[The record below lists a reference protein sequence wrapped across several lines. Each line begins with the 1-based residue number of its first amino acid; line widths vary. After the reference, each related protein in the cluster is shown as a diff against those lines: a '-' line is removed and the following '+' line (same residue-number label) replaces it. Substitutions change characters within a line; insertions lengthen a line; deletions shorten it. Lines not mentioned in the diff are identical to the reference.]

1 MLLYIKLVITRI
13 CILDKFS
20 WIVYDNPFNKSFHV
34 EGQVGRIWELLF
46 FLFFSTCY
54 IELYLEAKVC
64 HRVSGASRCL
74 QIPEKINQLI
84 KFLEKRWNQIAW
96 NVHVKIFDQK
106 VSINIEIYYNCNK
119 QITSMYLRV
128 PFEQLIMPLLVKPDI
143 GGQNLVLLIL

>member
-1 MLLYIKLVITRI
+1 MIILSIKVSTLKVK
-13 CILDKFS
+13 LGVFESYFS
-20 WIVYDNPFNKSFHV
+20 FC
-34 EGQVGRIWELLF
+34 F
-46 FLFFSTCY
+46 FFTCY